1 MEQALGGVASVMARQ
16 MPVLANHDMDNDCED
31 LLLDLRLQFTAAD
44 VGLCTFDF
52 SILILL

>member
-16 MPVLANHDMDNDCED
+16 MPVWANHDMDNDCED